1 MHAHKFK
8 VLFLEILTDAKSS
21 GVDLF
26 ADPKIVKDGN
36 HHGLLV
42 MPSPELG
49 LRKFM
54 KRWVRI

>member
-8 VLFLEILTDAKSS
+8 VLFLEILTDAKIS

-26 ADPKIVKDGN
+26 ADPKIVKDVN
-36 HHGLLV
+36 HHGLLE
-42 MPSPELG
+42 MPATELG
-49 LRKFM
+49 LRKFK

>member
-8 VLFLEILTDAKSS
+8 VLFLEILTDAKIS

-42 MPSPELG
+42 MPTPELG
-49 LRKFM
+49 LRKFR
-54 KRWVRI
+54 KR

>member
-8 VLFLEILTDAKSS
+8 VLFLEILTDAKIS

-36 HHGLLV
+36 RSWFTGNANT
-42 MPSPELG
+42 
-49 LRKFM
+49 RKFK
-54 KRWVRI
+54 KRWLRI